1 MATSTIGVPVDSET
15 AAAFAR
21 SSLDDQ
27 RKMQLLLALR
37 LQELTAKPVK
47 PLKDLMDEIG
57 QRASERGLTPTV
69 LESLL
74 NAR

>member
-1 MATSTIGVPVDSET
+1 MTTSTIGVPVDSET
-15 AAAFAR
+15 AAVFAK
-21 SSLDDQ
+21 SSPDDQ

-37 LQELTAKPVK
+37 LQELTSKPGK

-57 QRASERGLTPTV
+57 QRASERGLTPAV